1 MPTIKEIAEM
11 ANVSTATVSKVL
23 NGKDKYISEK
33 TRQKILEIVE
43 REGYI
48 PNGIAK
54 SLKIKKTKT
63 IGLIMPDVMNPFFA
77 ELARGAEDAA
87 EKRGYIVIICNSEN
101 RISKEE
107 KYLNILQE
115 KMVDGIIMTASE
127 SIASHSIEKCN
138 IPIVLVDRDLE
149 MDKPIG
155 HITVNNEE
163 GIFMATKYL
172 IEKGCKNIG
181 FISSKIVNKLSNERL
196 EGYKRALEEH
206 GFAVDED
213 KIYLEN
219 YNVESGYNGA
229 RYLLD
234 KGDIDGIC
242 CGNDMIAIGAIRSL
256 KERGIRVPEDVKVI
270 GFDNISISK
279 YIEPP
284 LTTIAQ
290 PIYEIGQESVKM
302 LLSII
307 EKKDV
312 NLTKV
317 LDLKLVERGSC

>member
-138 IPIVLVDRDLE
+138 IPIVLVDRIWKWTSPLDILQLT
-149 MDKPIG
+149 MRK
-155 HITVNNEE
+155 V
-163 GIFMATKYL
+163 YL
-172 IEKGCKNIG
+172 WQLNT
-181 FISSKIVNKLSNERL
+181 L
-196 EGYKRALEEH
+196 
-206 GFAVDED
+206 
-213 KIYLEN
+213 
-219 YNVESGYNGA
+219 
-229 RYLLD
+229 
-234 KGDIDGIC
+234 
-242 CGNDMIAIGAIRSL
+242 
-256 KERGIRVPEDVKVI
+256 
-270 GFDNISISK
+270 
-279 YIEPP
+279 
-284 LTTIAQ
+284 
-290 PIYEIGQESVKM
+290 
-302 LLSII
+302 
-307 EKKDV
+307 
-312 NLTKV
+312 
-317 LDLKLVERGSC
+317 

>member
-33 TRQKILEIVE
+33 TRRRILEIVE

-87 EKRGYIVIICNSEN
+87 EERGYIVIICNSDN

-107 KYLNILQE
+107 KYLHILQE

-127 SIASHSIEKCN
+127 SLTSQTIEKCN
-138 IPIVLVDRDLE
+138 IPIVLVDRDIE
-149 MDKPIG
+149 VDKPLG

-163 GIFMATKYL
+163 GTFMATSHL
-172 IEKGCKNIG
+172 IKKGCKNIG
-181 FISSKIVNKLSNERL
+181 FISSQIVNKLSKERL
-196 EGYKRALEEH
+196 EGYKRALKEH
-206 GFAVDED
+206 GFPVDED
-213 KIYLEN
+213 RIYLEKF
-219 YNVESGYNGA
+219 NVESGYRGV
-229 RYLLD
+229 RHLLD
-234 KGDIDGIC
+234 KGQIDGIC
-242 CGNDMIAIGAIRSL
+242 CGNDLIAIGAIRAL
-256 KERGIRVPEDVKVI
+256 KEQGIKIPDEVKVI

-279 YIEPP
+279 YIDPP

-290 PIYEIGQESVKM
+290 PIYKIGQEAVKM

-307 EKKDV
+307 NKEGI
-312 NLTKV
+312 NLNKV
-317 LDLKLVERGSC
+317 LNVELVERGSC

>member
-1 MPTIKEIAEM
+1 M

-163 GIFMATKYL
+163 GTFMATKYL